1 MVKKPES
8 KEDKI
13 LFGIER
19 IMQKLTEHDARF
31 DAHDKRFDAH
41 DKRFDAH
48 DKRFDAHDKRFDAHD
63 KRFDAHDKRFDE
75 QNGRFD
81 RIEAAVLET
90 NLNVKSLAVKLERV
104 DQKIDMAV
112 TNHESRIRKLE
123 HKVGA

>member
-19 IMQKLTEHDARF
+19 IMQKLTEHDA
-31 DAHDKRFDAH
+31 
-41 DKRFDAH
+41 
-48 DKRFDAHDKRFDAHD
+48 
-63 KRFDAHDKRFDE
+63 RFDAHDKRFDE

>member
-19 IMQKLTEHDARF
+19 IMQKLTEHDA
-31 DAHDKRFDAH
+31 
-41 DKRFDAH
+41 
-48 DKRFDAHDKRFDAHD
+48 RFDAHD